1 MSIYD
6 KLIIIRTAEIFL
18 KKKNR
23 SFFENILAAN
33 IKDAVAGT
41 DAKLRIMRHRMAVYG
56 YAEAAEYDIIRRLTD
71 VPGIHSVSPVYECAT
86 DIDAITELCAALYN
100 GFKTFRI
107 TVNRADKT
115 FMGSSLNIC
124 RAVADSLL
132 TRFQLKVDLHNP
144 EANINIDVR
153 ENKRTYVFFETFPG
167 PGGMPVG
174 SAGSGLALLS
184 GGLDSP
190 VSSYLMSKRG
200 LKLKFLHFHS
210 FPYTSEGAK
219 EKVISLA
226 NAVSRYN
233 GRSQVLIVSVT
244 RIQEAIRDNCPESY
258 AITIL
263 RRFMMRIAKLLA
275 SENGCMALITGESL
289 GQVASQTIESI
300 NVTNAVADIP
310 VFRPLIAYDKEDIIV
325 IAKKI
330 GTFDISIQPYEDCC
344 TVFLPKNPQTR
355 PTLARVEAE
364 EAKLNIEDLIAS
376 ALSTLEV
383 VEVG

>member
-1 MSIYD
+1 MPTND

-23 SFFENILAAN
+23 SFFENVLAAN

-41 DAKLRIMRHRMAVYG
+41 GAKLRVMRHRMAVYG
-56 YAEAAEYDIIRRLTD
+56 YAEADEYDIIRRLTD

-86 DIDAITELCAALYN
+86 DIKVITDLCASLYN

-124 RAVADSLL
+124 RAVADELL
-132 TRFQLKVDLHNP
+132 TRFPIKVDLHNP

-200 LKLKFLHFHS
+200 LKIKFLHFHS

-219 EKVISLA
+219 EKVVSLA
-226 NAVSRYN
+226 ETVSRYN
-233 GRSQVLIVSVT
+233 GRSQVYIVSVT
-244 RIQEAIRDNCPESY
+244 KIQEAIRDHCPESY

-263 RRFMMRIAKLLA
+263 RRFMMRIAKIIA
-275 SENGCMALITGESL
+275 SDNGCMALITGESL
-289 GQVASQTIESI
+289 GQVASQTIESL
-300 NVTNAVADIP
+300 NVTNAVANMP
-310 VFRPLIAYDKEDIIV
+310 VFRPLIAFDKEDIV
-325 IAKKI
+325 AIAKKI
-330 GTFDISIQPYEDCC
+330 GTFDISVQPFEDCC

-355 PTLARVEAE
+355 PNLSRVEAE
-364 EAKLNIEDLIAS
+364 ESKLNIDEFVAF